1 MFFSFTLR
9 NMTSSIYDIL
19 TGFKRPKDVLEIN
32 TGHLEE
38 WLRVNI
44 GDLKFQETFDRTGR
58 ILNIAISPQSRSDPP
73 CLLSYLT
80 SSHVLIWSAALVSS
94 SLPGVFEA
102 NQLMV
107 KDSDG
112 TERYETQSGMAI
124 YLCKNFRRCFNI
136 NQYILR
142 LLDNY
147 CIWLKSRLVPLNKLE
162 GNLLFPP
169 FFLSKLNSISTR
181 SPKTQTKAGR
191 GSISLIKSIVR
202 WEYSISAS
210 Q

>member
-1 MFFSFTLR
+1 MPKKSDGGFKRAFQMFFSFTLR

-32 TGHLEE
+32 TGHL
-38 WLRVNI
+38 
-44 GDLKFQETFDRTGR
+44 FDRTGR
-58 ILNIAISPQSRSDPP
+58 ILNIAILPQSRSDPP
-73 CLLSYLT
+73 CLLNYLT
-80 SSHVLIWSAALVSS
+80 SSHVLIGSAALVSS

-147 CIWLKSRLVPLNKLE
+147 CI
-162 GNLLFPP
+162 
-169 FFLSKLNSISTR
+169 
-181 SPKTQTKAGR
+181 
-191 GSISLIKSIVR
+191 
-202 WEYSISAS
+202 
-210 Q
+210 